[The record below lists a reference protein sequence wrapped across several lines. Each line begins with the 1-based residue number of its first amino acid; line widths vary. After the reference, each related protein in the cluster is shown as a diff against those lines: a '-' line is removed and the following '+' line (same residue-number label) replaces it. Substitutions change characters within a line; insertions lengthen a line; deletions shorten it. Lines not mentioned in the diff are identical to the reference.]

1 MEVINNATESISPL
15 AQLRGRKEALMA
27 KLDKENSRTQDII
40 RKQNSM
46 RQTVMLFCVL
56 GAFCALCSCLICMA
70 KDTIFKNV
78 YLPFSIVMIILAV
91 VFLFLAIK
99 NYPASVKY
107 KGNWKNYKTAPTY
120 EEVLKK
126 SLDERKKTR
135 DIIHSLNTQLEKMD
149 GELDKKI
156 ISDNNQ

>member
-99 NYPASVKY
+99 N
-107 KGNWKNYKTAPTY
+107 
-120 EEVLKK
+120 
-126 SLDERKKTR
+126 
-135 DIIHSLNTQLEKMD
+135 
-149 GELDKKI
+149 
-156 ISDNNQ
+156 